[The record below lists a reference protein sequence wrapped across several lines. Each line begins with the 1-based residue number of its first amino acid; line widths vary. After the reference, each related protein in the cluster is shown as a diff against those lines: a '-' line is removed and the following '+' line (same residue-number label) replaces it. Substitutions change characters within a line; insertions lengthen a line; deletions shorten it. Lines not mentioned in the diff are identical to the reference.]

1 MAQAASRLDV
11 RLKRVYLPPSPDD
24 GVRVLVDRLWPRGV
38 RKSNAAVDRWR
49 RLKEVAP
56 TAELRRWFGHAAGVG
71 RGFDDPFD
79 RQIVGQLA
87 RATRLAST
95 PRLGRFRRRDFGL
108 RLFLSLCFPEVLD
121 RQFELLGKE
130 LAAPWPR
137 AASDAQFP
145 ARGAWPR
152 SARQPTS
159 HVPDV
164 KPRTSAKLVGFC
176 RAPRPDRTWNSRA
189 AMQPAGSRS
198 PLG

>member
-11 RLKRVYLPPSPDD
+11 RLKRVYLPPSPED

-38 RKSNAAVDRWR
+38 RKSDAAVDR

-56 TAELRRWFGHAAGVG
+56 TTELRRWFGHAAGAG

-95 PRLGRFRRRDFGL
+95 LRLGRFRRRDFGL

-121 RQFELLGKE
+121 RQFELLDKE
-130 LAAPWPR
+130 LAAPWPT

-145 ARGAWPR
+145 GRGA
-152 SARQPTS
+152 
-159 HVPDV
+159 
-164 KPRTSAKLVGFC
+164 
-176 RAPRPDRTWNSRA
+176 
-189 AMQPAGSRS
+189 
-198 PLG
+198 